1 MIRRYIAAGVATGL
15 LLLPHGAA
23 LAEETDGP
31 PDPGAS
37 LRSAPAN
44 HVPAGVVPPLLE
56 FDKTLAVAING
67 AALSADETIVCG
79 APGPRRFLQE
89 LITDNPL
96 QYKVP
101 YRLGDVVSPTGPSSK
116 DGRQY
121 LMSGSA
127 GGSVLGAGDFPFDH
141 PFGSDFNMDVDPD
154 PEFGFLSQLGG
165 AVVNNDQH
173 TELSAG
179 QFPHTPATPPAAGSL
194 WDDFSAFGRQNVQ
207 PGYLPQSGDRV
218 IMQGRWVNDCG
229 HPPFQ
234 TELHPFS
241 YMAWAREEAGRT
253 VSQGFYA
260 PYREMQTYHP
270 DPAVADDAS
279 NPNRYGLTNT
289 YSFPQGLI
297 LSLFRIQDAGPAP
310 FVSADHLESFQ
321 MVEVNTTP
329 PPPYWVCAPAGSSG
343 QYVGANYDMIARPG
357 VTVDVFADHQSG
369 CVYVVTSFANLSVP
383 NPVSLPCDLPW
394 DFLAEI
400 ASAEAGTPVDIKTEL
415 SKYVAPQFLSRMD
428 PSPEMNCYAPVTGGT
443 VSANPTSQT
452 ITTSEASA
460 SAVYGRLEVFRT
472 DDAPTLPTVPS
483 STSSSSSSSSSASTS
498 SPEASSSTTS
508 AGQSLTVTPGTASR
522 GSVISVQSNGW
533 APGAIVTVAV
543 AGTVLGSLTA
553 DTSGRVSGSFTIPG
567 STALG
572 AGSVVLAGTG
582 NNGQALSLNTP
593 LTVTPAVAA
602 TGSLPLTGADIA
614 RYVAFASALVL
625 LGLGLVLLGRG
636 RRARL

>member
-1 MIRRYIAAGVATGL
+1 MIRRFIA
-15 LLLPHGAA
+15 AA
-23 LAEETDGP
+23 LATGTLLTPHGPVLAEEP
-31 PDPGAS
+31 PERP
-37 LRSAPAN
+37 APAVTLGAAPRN
-44 HVPAGVVPPLLE
+44 HYPDGVVPPLLE
-56 FDKTLAVAING
+56 FDKAQAVAING

-101 YRLGDVVSPTGPSSK
+101 YRLGDVVSPTGPTSK

-121 LMSGSA
+121 LLSGAA

-154 PEFGFLSQLGG
+154 SEFAFLSQLGG
-165 AVVNNDQH
+165 AVVTNDQH

-179 QFPHTPATPPAAGSL
+179 QFPHTPATPPAPGSL

-207 PGYLPQSGDRV
+207 PGYLPQAGDRI

-241 YMAWAREEAGRT
+241 YMAWAREEGGRT

-270 DPAVADDAS
+270 DPTVADDAS
-279 NPNRYGLTNT
+279 NPNRYGLPNT

-321 MVEVNTTP
+321 MVEANTTP
-329 PPPYWVCAPAGSSG
+329 PPPYWVCAPDGSTG
-343 QYVGANYDMIARPG
+343 QYVGANWDMIARPG
-357 VTVDVFADHQSG
+357 VAVDFYADHESG
-369 CVYVVTSFANLSVP
+369 CVYVVTSFTNLSVP
-383 NPVSLPCDLPW
+383 NPASVPCDLPW

-428 PSPEMNCYAPVTGGT
+428 PSPVMNCYAPVTGAT
-443 VSANPTSQT
+443 VSANPTGQT
-452 ITTSEASA
+452 ITTSDASA

-483 STSSSSSSSSSASTS
+483 STSSTSTNSSSTS
-498 SPEASSSTTS
+498 SLESSSTTTG

-522 GSVISVQSNGW
+522 GSAITVQSDGW
-533 APGAIVTVAV
+533 APGTVVTVSV

-553 DTSGRVSGSFTIPG
+553 DTSGRVSGSFTLPG
-567 STALG
+567 ATALG
-572 AGSVVLAGTG
+572 TGTVVLTGTG
-582 NNGQALSLNTP
+582 GNGQPLSLTTP
-593 LTVTPAVAA
+593 LTVTAAVAS
-602 TGSLPLTGADIA
+602 TSSLPLTGADIA
-614 RYVAFASALVL
+614 RWVAFACML
-625 LGLGLVLLGRG
+625 LLMGLGLILLGKG
-636 RRARL
+636 RRVRL